1 MNHKE
6 EIFMLWIGDSLP
18 ELQWLSLKSLLLTG
32 HKVKFYT
39 YENYP
44 ETLGLVQ
51 EFNNLEILDANTIIP
66 KDKIWR
72 YTISDFGKGSVSGF
86 ANHWRLVYLEKF
98 GGTWVDFDIL
108 AIRNLNEMYQDKEIL
123 IGSELTGKG
132 KRARQRP
139 NNNLLSFPIG
149 DPLVKRM
156 LEISEDVGS
165 NAEHAQTGPK
175 LLNKLLRSK
184 DWSTYSKFVLTY
196 MSVGSITYDR
206 SRSFVKDSPEK
217 VCKEQDID
225 INEVYGFHV
234 WNTYFTVNTKTDV
247 LNNLLEDDSI
257 YAVMRDII
265 KSSRNKDE
273 YIDNVKL
280 AFPEYQ
286 RVLTQKANLF

>member
-1 MNHKE
+1 MKHRD
-6 EIFMLWIGDSLP
+6 EIFMLWIGDELP
-18 ELQWLSLKSLLLTG
+18 ELQQLSLKSLLLTG

-39 YENYP
+39 YEDYP
-44 ETLGLVQ
+44 ESIELARFGDLH
-51 EFNNLEILDANTIIP
+51 ILDANDIIP

-86 ANHWRLVYLEKF
+86 ANHWRLVYLNQF

-108 AIRNLNEMYQDKEIL
+108 AIRNLSEMYTDQEIL

-132 KRARQRP
+132 ERARQRP
-139 NNNLLSFPIG
+139 NNNLLSFPKD

-156 LEISEDVGS
+156 LDISNEVGS

-184 DWSTYSKFVLTY
+184 DWKTYSKFVLPY
-196 MSVGSITYDR
+196 LSVGPITYDK
-206 SRSFVKDSPEK
+206 SRSFVKDSPTK
-217 VCKEQDID
+217 VCEEQNID
-225 INEVYGFHV
+225 INQVYGFHV

-247 LNNLLEDDSI
+247 LNNDLKDDSI

-265 KSSRNKDE
+265 KSSSTKKE
-273 YIDNVKL
+273 YIDNVAKV
-280 AFPEYQ
+280 FPQYQ
-286 RVLTQKANLF
+286 KELIKKASLF